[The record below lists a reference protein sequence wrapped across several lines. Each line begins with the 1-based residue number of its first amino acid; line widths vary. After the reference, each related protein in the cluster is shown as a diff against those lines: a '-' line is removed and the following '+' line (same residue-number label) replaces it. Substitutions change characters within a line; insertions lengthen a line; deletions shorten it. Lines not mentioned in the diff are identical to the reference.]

1 MKKTIEIEQ
10 CSRLSSKHKERQ
22 FIITYVFKIGSKKRC
37 KYILNTNDFEM
48 TEPLTSS
55 CKQEKK
61 ETMIDI
67 AKYILAKKKQRY
79 RKCILRLKHYHYKC
93 TSPSCFL
100 SNYLHERV
108 IGLYTFRNPVQASS
122 STINL

>member
-1 MKKTIEIEQ
+1 MRKTIEIEQ
-10 CSRLSSKHKERQ
+10 CSRLSPKHKERQ

-55 CKQEKK
+55 CKQEKE

-67 AKYILAKKKQRY
+67 AKYILTKKKQRY
-79 RKCILRLKHYHYKC
+79 KKCILRLKHYHSKC
-93 TSPSCFL
+93 TTPSCFL

-108 IGLYTFRNPVQASS
+108 IGPCIFRNLAQASS
-122 STINL
+122 STINP